1 MIGLWSFLG
10 LVWFVQSIQAARLLW
25 RERSLRSNAFTA
37 GQLRGAVSALSVTA
51 VVFLIATIYM
61 VGVGF

>member
-1 MIGLWSFLG
+1 MVGLWSFLG
-10 LVWFVQSIQAARLLW
+10 LVWFVQCIQAGRLLW
-25 RERSLRSNAFTA
+25 RERSLQSNAFTA

-61 VGVGF
+61 VVVGF